1 MCGALIWLTLSGD
14 NPALWKCQGT
24 HRISASQYQETF
36 LKKILFAL
44 YIKQSPQTNT
54 INKQSTPRK
63 WKAGRHSGKVCHK
76 SSYALQLV
84 RAEFHLGKAQS
95 NGLLTVDFYNGIG
108 LHWAGLT
115 RLTQILELRNFFVSS
130 ISHST

>member
-1 MCGALIWLTLSGD
+1 MPG
-14 NPALWKCQGT
+14 
-24 HRISASQYQETF
+24 
-36 LKKILFAL
+36 
-44 YIKQSPQTNT
+44 
-54 INKQSTPRK
+54 K
-63 WKAGRHSGKVCHK
+63 WKAGRHSGKVCDK
-76 SSYALQLV
+76 SSYALQLG
-84 RAEFHLGKAQS
+84 RAEFHSGPRKAQS